1 MKADDRYLLEDVVC
15 RFDGLVRPVA
25 NLSVGGFFVVSE
37 QLPIPS
43 QVLELELT
51 LGERPPFRVL
61 GKVCWTNDPGTPR
74 ARDLPRGFGVKI
86 TQIAFPDKLAI
97 VAALKR
103 ASPDALHRG
112 GPAGDPGAP
121 PQVKP

>member
-25 NLSVGGFFVVSE
+25 NLSVGGFFVVSD
-37 QLPIPS
+37 QPPIPT
-43 QVLELELT
+43 QVLELELVV
-51 LGERPPFRVL
+51 GDRPPFRVL
-61 GKVCWTNDPGTPR
+61 GKVCWINDPRAPR
-74 ARDLPRGFGVKI
+74 AKDLPQGFGVKI

-103 ASPDALHRG
+103 ASPDTLHRG
-112 GPAGDPGAP
+112 GPVGNPKAP
-121 PQVKP
+121 RVKP